1 MTRERAMMSACRVL
15 VGLGVMPCVAPQP
28 AFAQAAGPPAIV
40 QVCAPCHGVNGAG
53 RDVETPNL
61 AGQSGIYLYNQ
72 LIAFRNRTRRHPDM
86 KTIARELTTREIEQI
101 VAYYSILP
109 PP

>member
-1 MTRERAMMSACRVL
+1 MIRWPASGRCAGVAL
-15 VGLGVMPCVAPQP
+15 GLGTAFGAVPQP
-28 AFAQAAGPPAIV
+28 AVAQAAGPPAIV

-53 RDVETPNL
+53 RDVETPDL

-86 KTIARELTTREIEQI
+86 KTIARDLSIREIEQI